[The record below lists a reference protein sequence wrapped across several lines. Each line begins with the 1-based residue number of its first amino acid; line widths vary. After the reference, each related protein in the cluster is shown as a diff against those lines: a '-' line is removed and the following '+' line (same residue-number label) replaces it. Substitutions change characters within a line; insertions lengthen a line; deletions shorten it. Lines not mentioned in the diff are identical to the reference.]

1 MAVNGLHDGANF
13 DTPAVPADYE
23 KAVRDGEVVM
33 SARARDEA
41 HAAELEREM
50 SSHGGRQIFR

>member
-1 MAVNGLHDGANF
+1 M
-13 DTPAVPADYE
+13 
-23 KAVRDGEVVM
+23 VM